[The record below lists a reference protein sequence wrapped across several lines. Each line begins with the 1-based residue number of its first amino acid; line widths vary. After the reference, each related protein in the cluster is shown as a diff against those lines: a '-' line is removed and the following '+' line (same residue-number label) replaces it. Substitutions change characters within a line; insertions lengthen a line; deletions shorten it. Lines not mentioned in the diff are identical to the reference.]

1 MSTTLS
7 HPMWKKLYSHNM
19 MESKEVLMQ
28 FSGSEL
34 LYEHLMVGGNSLALS
49 EGCNFVRQK
58 FSAFWLF
65 DLIGSYQYNLLEE
78 PFQVWKLAKNKDEAL
93 ITCEDGNGKSL
104 VSQHIPFTDFPFD
117 IDIWLVEGTCLL
129 PSEY

>member
-1 MSTTLS
+1 
-7 HPMWKKLYSHNM
+7 
-19 MESKEVLMQ
+19 MESIEILNQ
-28 FSGSEL
+28 FRGSEVM
-34 LYEHLMVGGNSLALS
+34 YEHNFVDGSKFNIT
-49 EGCNFVRQK
+49 EGCFFVRGH
-58 FSAFWLF
+58 FASYWLF